1 MVYGDYDVIRFY
13 GKHAMERNLER
24 THLGHGTLSFGSRRG
39 TSSHQY
45 NPAVILAQRDTT
57 EMQETAMV
65 CFLYIVATSHVRQR
79 RIRLTRHAF

>member
-57 EMQETAMV
+57 RK
-65 CFLYIVATSHVRQR
+65 CR
-79 RIRLTRHAF
+79 RLLWYAFCIQWQLLM